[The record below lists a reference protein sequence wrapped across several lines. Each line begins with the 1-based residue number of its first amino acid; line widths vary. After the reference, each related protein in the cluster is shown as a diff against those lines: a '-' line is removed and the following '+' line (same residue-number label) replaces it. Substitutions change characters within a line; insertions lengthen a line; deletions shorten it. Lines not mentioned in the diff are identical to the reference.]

1 MSTNAQ
7 LSELEF
13 SVSQFA
19 DVRMFYAI
27 LILFG
32 FGIIMAASTTVEMAY
47 KDHADAF
54 FYVKK
59 QIVFILI
66 GLFSLF
72 IVSRIRL
79 VYWENLGPLMLV
91 VSIALLAM
99 VLIPGVG
106 RSVNG
111 SSRWLMVGPIGI
123 QISEFA
129 KVAMIIYLAGY
140 MVRHSLR
147 VQTKF
152 GAFLN
157 PLVILGVIVIL
168 LILEPDFG
176 SAVVFVVTVF
186 AMLYLGGV
194 RFTPFLLFTTFAF
207 AMLVLLAVS
216 SPYRLERI
224 SSFLDPW
231 ADPFDTGF
239 QLTQALI
246 AIGNGGV
253 FGVGVGES
261 IQKLFY
267 LPEAHN
273 DFVFAV
279 LAEEMGLLGVVML
292 MAAYFMLIW
301 RCFALGKQA
310 QTLQMAFAQNLAY
323 GCGIWFALQTA
334 ISLSVNM
341 GMLPTKGLSLPFL
354 SVGGSNLLA
363 SCIAL
368 GLLMRVYMEISQQG
382 ARRRV
387 NKSRRKIVRSNR

>member
-1 MSTNAQ
+1 MSTNTQ
-7 LSELEF
+7 WSDLES
-13 SVSQFA
+13 SVSQFT

-27 LILFG
+27 LVLFG

-59 QIVFILI
+59 QLVFLLI
-66 GLFSLF
+66 GLLSLF
-72 IVSRIRL
+72 VVSRIRL
-79 VYWENLGPLMLV
+79 VYWESFGPLLLV
-91 VSIALLAM
+91 VSIALLTL
-99 VLIPGVG
+99 VLIPGLG

-129 KVAMIIYLAGY
+129 KIAMIVYLSGY

-157 PLVILGVIVIL
+157 PLVILGLIVVL

-194 RFTPFLLFTTFAF
+194 RFTPFLLFTSA
-207 AMLVLLAVS
+207 AIALLVLLAVS

-279 LAEEMGLLGVVML
+279 LAEEMGLLGVMILLV
-292 MAAYFMLIW
+292 AYFVLIW
-301 RCFALGKQA
+301 RCFVLGKRA
-310 QTLQMAFAQNLAY
+310 QELQMMFAQNIAY

-354 SVGGSNLLA
+354 SVGGSNLLV

-368 GLLMRVYMEISQQG
+368 GLLMRVYIEISQQG
-382 ARRRV
+382 ARKINRP
-387 NKSRRKIVRSNR
+387 RRKVARRAR

>member
-1 MSTNAQ
+1 MSASAQ
-7 LSELEF
+7 PSDLEL
-13 SVSQFA
+13 SVSQYV
-19 DVRMFYAI
+19 DVHMFYAV

-32 FGIIMAASTTVEMAY
+32 FGVTMATSTTVEMAY
-47 KDHADAF
+47 KDHVDAF
-54 FYVKK
+54 FYLKK
-59 QIVFILI
+59 QLVFMSI
-66 GLFSLF
+66 GLFAIF
-72 IVSRIRL
+72 MVARIRL
-79 VYWENLGPLMLV
+79 IYWESLGPLMLMA
-91 VSIALLAM
+91 SIALLAL
-99 VLIPGVG
+99 VLIPGIG

-111 SSRWLMVGPIGI
+111 SARWLLIGPIAV

-140 MVRHSLR
+140 MVRHGPR

-152 GAFLN
+152 AAFLN
-157 PLVILGVIVIL
+157 PLVVLGVIVIL
-168 LILEPDFG
+168 LMLEPDFG

-194 RFTPFLLFTTFAF
+194 RFTPFLLFTAVAF
-207 AMLVLLAVS
+207 ALLVLLAIS

-246 AIGNGGV
+246 AIGNGGI
-253 FGVGVGES
+253 FGVGIGES
-261 IQKLFY
+261 VQKLFY

-279 LAEEMGLLGVVML
+279 LAEEMGLVGVVML
-292 MAAYFMLIW
+292 LTAYFVLIW
-301 RCFALGKQA
+301 RCFSLGNIA
-310 QTLQMAFAQNLAY
+310 QSLRMTFAQNLAY
-323 GCGIWFALQTA
+323 GCGIWFALQTI

-368 GLLMRVYMEISQQG
+368 GLLTRVYLEISQQG
-382 ARRRV
+382 ARRAH
-387 NKSRRKIVRSNR
+387 KPRRKMVRSKR

>member
-1 MSTNAQ
+1 MQTESK
-7 LSELEF
+7 LSDLEY
-13 SVSQFA
+13 SVSQHM
-19 DVRMFYAI
+19 DLYMFYAI

-32 FGIIMAASTTVEMAY
+32 IGITMAASTTVEMAY
-47 KDHADAF
+47 KDHVDAF
-54 FYVKK
+54 YYVKK
-59 QIVFILI
+59 QLVFLTL

-72 IVSRIRL
+72 LATRIRL
-79 VYWENLGPLMLV
+79 LFWEKLGPLLLV
-91 VSIALLAM
+91 VSIALLVL
-99 VLIPGVG
+99 VLIPGFG

-111 SSRWLMVGPIGI
+111 SSRWLALGPVGI
-123 QISEFA
+123 QVSEFA
-129 KVAMIIYLAGY
+129 KIAMIVYLSGFI
-140 MVRHSLR
+140 VRHGPR
-147 VQTKF
+147 VQNKF

-157 PLVILGVIVIL
+157 PMVVLGLVVIL
-168 LILEPDFG
+168 LMLEPDFG

-186 AMLYLGGV
+186 VMLYLGGV
-194 RFTPFLLFTTFAF
+194 RFTPFLIFTTLSVGV
-207 AMLVLLAVS
+207 LVLLAIS

-246 AIGNGGV
+246 AIGNGGL
-253 FGVGVGES
+253 FGVGIGES
-261 IQKLFY
+261 VQKLFY

-279 LAEEMGLLGVVML
+279 LAEETGLAGVMLLLG
-292 MAAYFMLIW
+292 AYFVLIW
-301 RCFALGKQA
+301 RCFSLGNKA
-310 QTLQMAFAQNLAY
+310 QLLRMTFAQNLAY

-368 GLLMRVYMEISQQG
+368 GLLTRVYMETNQQG
-382 ARRRV
+382 ARRI
-387 NKSRRKIVRSNR
+387 NKPRRSSVRTGK

>member
-1 MSTNAQ
+1 MLSEVSMSTNTSSSEMEMSLAQ
-7 LSELEF
+7 Y
-13 SVSQFA
+13 V
-19 DVRMFYAI
+19 DVRMFYAT

-32 FGIIMAASTTVEMAY
+32 IGITMAASTTVEMSY
-47 KDHADAF
+47 KDHADAL
-54 FYVKK
+54 YYIKK
-59 QIVFILI
+59 QLVFVAF

-72 IVSRIRL
+72 FVSRIRL
-79 VYWENLGPLMLV
+79 VYWEKLGPLMLV
-91 VSIALLAM
+91 ASIALLAL
-99 VLIPGVG
+99 VLVPGIG

-111 SSRWLMVGPIGI
+111 SSRWLAIGPVGL

-129 KVAMIIYLAGY
+129 KVAMIVYLAGY
-140 MVRHSLR
+140 IVRHEPR

-168 LILEPDFG
+168 LLLEPDFG
-176 SAVVFVVTVF
+176 SAVVFVITVF

-194 RFTPFLLFTTFAF
+194 RFTPFLLFTAF
-207 AMLVLLAVS
+207 SFIALVLLAIS

-253 FGVGVGES
+253 FGVGIGES
-261 IQKLFY
+261 VQKLFY

-279 LAEEMGLLGVVML
+279 LAEEMGLIGVVIL
-292 MAAYFMLIW
+292 LTAYFVLIW
-301 RCFALGKQA
+301 RCFALGSKA
-310 QTLQMAFAQNLAY
+310 QSLRMTFAQNLAY
-323 GCGIWFALQTA
+323 G
-334 ISLSVNM
+334 
-341 GMLPTKGLSLPFL
+341 LSL
-354 SVGGSNLLA
+354 
-363 SCIAL
+363 IH
-368 GLLMRVYMEISQQG
+368 I
-382 ARRRV
+382 
-387 NKSRRKIVRSNR
+387 

>member
-1 MSTNAQ
+1 MSTNSQ

-13 SVSQFA
+13 SISQYA

-27 LILFG
+27 LVLFG

-59 QIVFILI
+59 QLVFLLL
-66 GLFSLF
+66 GLFCLF
-72 IVSRIRL
+72 VVSQIRL
-79 VYWENLGPLMLV
+79 VYWENLGPLLLV
-91 VSIALLAM
+91 VSIAALTL
-99 VLIPGVG
+99 VLIPGLG

-111 SSRWLMVGPIGI
+111 SSRWLMIGPIGI

-129 KVAMIIYLAGY
+129 KIAMIIYLSGY

-147 VQTKF
+147 VQNKF

-157 PLVILGVIVIL
+157 PLVILGLIVVL

-194 RFTPFLLFTTFAF
+194 RFTPFLLFTMA
-207 AMLVLLAVS
+207 AIALLVLLAIS

-224 SSFLDPW
+224 ASFLDPW

-253 FGVGVGES
+253 FGVGIGES

-279 LAEEMGLLGVVML
+279 LAEEMGLAGVIML
-292 MAAYFMLIW
+292 LVAYFVLIW
-301 RCFALGKQA
+301 RCFVLGKKA
-310 QTLQMAFAQNLAY
+310 QNVQMAFAQNIAY
-323 GCGIWFALQTA
+323 GCGIWFALQTV

-354 SVGGSNLLA
+354 SVGGSNLLV

-368 GLLMRVYMEISQQG
+368 GLLMRVYIEVSQQG
-382 ARRRV
+382 ARRV
-387 NKSRRKIVRSNR
+387 NKSRRKAMRRTG

>member
-1 MSTNAQ
+1 MSTKTSSTEIEMS
-7 LSELEF
+7 LSQY
-13 SVSQFA
+13 V
-19 DVRMFYAI
+19 DVRMFYGM

-32 FGIIMAASTTVEMAY
+32 IGIIMAASTTVEMAY
-47 KDHADAF
+47 KDHADAL
-54 FYVKK
+54 FYIKK
-59 QIVFILI
+59 QLVFISL
-66 GLFSLF
+66 GLLSLF
-72 IVSRIRL
+72 LVSRIRL
-79 VYWENLGPLMLV
+79 VYWEKLGPLILV
-91 VSIALLAM
+91 VSIALLAL

-111 SSRWLMVGPIGI
+111 SSRWLAIGPVSL
-123 QISEFA
+123 QVSEFA
-129 KVAMIIYLAGY
+129 KVAMIVYLAGY
-140 MVRHSLR
+140 IVRHGPR

-157 PLVILGVIVIL
+157 PMVILGVIVVL
-168 LILEPDFG
+168 LLLEPDFG
-176 SAVVFVVTVF
+176 SAVVFVITVF
-186 AMLYLGGV
+186 TMLYLGGV
-194 RFTPFLLFTTFAF
+194 RFTPFLLFTAF
-207 AMLVLLAVS
+207 SFIALVLLAIS

-253 FGVGVGES
+253 FGVGIGES
-261 IQKLFY
+261 VQKLFY

-279 LAEEMGLLGVVML
+279 LAEEMGLVGVVIL
-292 MAAYFMLIW
+292 LAAYFILIW
-301 RCFALGKQA
+301 RCFALGSKA
-310 QTLQMAFAQNLAY
+310 QSLRMNFAQNLAY
-323 GCGIWFALQTA
+323 GCGIWFALQTI

-363 SCIAL
+363 TCIAL
-368 GLLMRVYMEISQQG
+368 GLLMRVYLEINQQG
-382 ARRRV
+382 ARRVRKPHRKHV
-387 NKSRRKIVRSNR
+387 CRR